1 MILKLQF
8 KVFYAVRLFLGL
20 LSVITEATLVV
31 ALSRKYGKRLGSYTL
46 AMLCLTSGC
55 FFASTSAYAS
65 LHAILFL
72 VFCNITFLFL
82 HKMVLLVTVIVY
94 IFFSCRFLAKF
105 IFYVCYFS
113 VVSIISF

>member
-1 MILKLQF
+1 MRI
-8 KVFYAVRLFLGL
+8 FLGL

-65 LHAILFL
+65 FDAILFL
-72 VFCNITFLFL
+72 VFYSITFPFL
-82 HKMVLLVTVIVY
+82 DKMVLSVTLIVY
-94 IFFSCRFLAKF
+94 IFLQVSCQVHFLCMLF
-105 IFYVCYFS
+105 LSHQHYIFLTDRQWQLQ
-113 VVSIISF
+113 